1 MKIITNNSLNTSSE
15 NMINNKR
22 SLDKSAEKLAT
33 GKKINAA
40 SDNASGL
47 AIADKLRT
55 QVTSINQS
63 IKNSNSGAAMM
74 QVADKALTEHSSILD
89 VVKQKLIQAKTA
101 TTSAEGRDIIRKDII
116 KLVNQIDNIASTTN
130 YNGTYLLQKDS
141 TDTSASDELEFQV
154 GELSTN
160 TIDLEAQLVQANS
173 IGYNLQTLKN
183 LSEDGLTVDVAG
195 EQMGIVDEALNK
207 ANLYRSDFGMIHNQ
221 LKAASRNLNSE
232 YVNLSNAESVI
243 RDTKYSEETA
253 KFSKNNIIQQSGSFA
268 MSQATKKSE
277 NALNLVK

>member
-22 SLDKSAEKLAT
+22 TLDKSAEKLAT